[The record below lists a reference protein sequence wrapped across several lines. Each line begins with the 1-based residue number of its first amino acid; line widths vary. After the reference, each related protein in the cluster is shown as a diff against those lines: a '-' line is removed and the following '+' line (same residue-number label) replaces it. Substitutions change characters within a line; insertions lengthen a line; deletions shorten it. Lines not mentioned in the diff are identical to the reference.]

1 MAQVAEID
9 LKKIYIGKCNVRR
22 TAGDI
27 TELAS
32 SIKEKGLLQ
41 PITVRPVGNKYELII
56 GRRRFEASKAV
67 GLKKI
72 PAIVREVSDS
82 DAIASSLVENIQ
94 RGNLTDE
101 EEIEGM
107 LTLMKIDPEKYGTQR
122 KLAKCLGLSQSSIS
136 RKFEAYELVQK
147 LRKKGKKV
155 VLKAYPTKE
164 EREKGVAIP
173 EQHAR
178 MVAQAFKTEEVM
190 KLPEKELEKK
200 RAELV
205 EVITTLEEYDARKV
219 VDYFKMFPEKPI
231 EVIKE
236 EALARETGVAIH
248 VYFAPRIARALSKAS
263 QDRRMAMEE
272 LVPIAVEEWLKQVG
286 YL

>member
-1 MAQVAEID
+1 MSQVAEID
-9 LKKIYIGKCNVRR
+9 LKKIYIGKCNVRK

-72 PAIVREVSDS
+72 PAIIREMSDEE
-82 DAIASSLVENIQ
+82 AIATSLVENIQ
-94 RGNLTDE
+94 RGNLTPE
-101 EEIEGM
+101 EEAEAISN
-107 LTLMKIDPEKYGTQR
+107 LVNIYQSQRQVAKI
-122 KLAKCLGLSQSSIS
+122 LGLNEATIRTKLSILELLPKV
-136 RKFEAYELVQK
+136 RKEVRIKYAPPVEE
-147 LRKKGKKV
+147 RKK
-155 VLKAYPTKE
+155 AE
-164 EREKGVAIP
+164 AIP
-173 EQHAR
+173 FEHAT
-178 MVAQAFKTEEVM
+178 MVAQAFRTEEV
-190 KLPEKELEKK
+190 KRTIPKEEISRKQV
-200 RAELV
+200 ELAKTIAPLDQY
-205 EVITTLEEYDARKV
+205 EARKV
-219 VDYFKMFPEKPI
+219 VNHFKMFPEKPI

-248 VYFAPRIARALSKAS
+248 VYFAPRIARALSRAS
-263 QDRRMAMEE
+263 QDRGMAMEE